1 MASRMNTNKGMSIQ
15 TKVNFSLIAVFL
27 VVFISSLTAIFK
39 SETELSHQ
47 VARKTTLATADSYF
61 DSINILMLS
70 GAMTNRATLQQKII
84 TNDDLTEARII
95 RGDAVSGVY
104 GAGSSDSGI
113 EDDFDRRAMKG
124 EHIVEEINDDK
135 GHRLV
140 VVTPMK
146 ALSNY
151 KGTNCLL
158 CHQVSEGD
166 ILGAVRVTYSFNSL
180 DAAITSN
187 ITAIAL
193 VELALF
199 IAGII
204 VISLLLR
211 RLVITPINRLSN
223 TIQSIEKEGNLNLR
237 IDVTSQDEIGHMS
250 TAFNSMLNHFHD
262 SLQQVSITILQLGT
276 SSTQINKIAN
286 MASQAVSNQQLQT
299 SAVASAIQ
307 QMESATHSVAT
318 NAEHTVAA
326 SDLALKE
333 TNSGTQITQAAL
345 QEIESLK
352 ENMVRATHAIQ
363 QLNTQS
369 QNVGTVLE
377 VIQKIAG
384 QTNLLALN
392 AAIEAARAGE
402 QGRGFAVV
410 ADEVRTLASRTH
422 QSTEEINNIIGRLQ
436 KDAEGAVSV
445 MQIAMNSAE
454 AGVESVQKTSNA
466 LINIAEEVRVIND
479 MNHKVASSIQEQS
492 QMTASVEASV
502 HDISQSASR
511 TADRASQL
519 TTVSAELATLASQLG
534 TLVSRFK
541 L

>member
-1 MASRMNTNKGMSIQ
+1 MSTSKGMSIQ
-15 TKVNFSLIAVFL
+15 TKVNLSLLAVFTIVL
-27 VVFISSLTAIFK
+27 ISSLTAIFQ
-39 SETELSHQ
+39 SERGLSKE

-70 GAMTNRATLQQKII
+70 GAMANSATLQQKII
-84 TNDDLTEARII
+84 TNEDLTEARII
-95 RGDAVSGVY
+95 RGDAISNVY
-104 GAGSSDSGI
+104 GPGASDSGI
-113 EDDFDRRAMKG
+113 QDEFDKRAMQG
-124 EHIVEEINDDK
+124 EHVIEEIDDEK

-146 ALSNY
+146 ALSDY

-158 CHQVSEGD
+158 CHQVTEGD
-166 ILGAVRVTYSFNSL
+166 IIGAVRVTYSFKNL
-180 DAAITSN
+180 DATVFSN

-199 IAGII
+199 AAGII
-204 VISLLLR
+204 LISLLLR
-211 RLVITPINRLSN
+211 RLVVTPINRMSD
-223 TIQSIEKEGNLNLR
+223 TIHTIEKEGNLNLR
-237 IDVTSQDEIGHMS
+237 IDVTSKDEIGNMS
-250 TAFNSMLNHFHD
+250 GAFNSMLENFHD
-262 SLQQVSITILQLGT
+262 SLHQVSNTILQLG
-276 SSTQINKIAN
+276 SSSQQINNIADL
-286 MASQAVSNQQLQT
+286 ASQAVNNQHVQT
-299 SAVASAIQ
+299 TSVASAME
-307 QMESATHSVAT
+307 QMDEATRSVAT
-318 NAEHTVAA
+318 NAEHTVSA
-326 SDLALKE
+326 SDLALQE
-333 TNSGTQITQAAL
+333 ATNGTEITQAAL

-352 ENMVRATHAIQ
+352 ENMIKAMHVIQ
-363 QLNTQS
+363 QLNEQS
-369 QNVGTVLE
+369 QNVGSVLE

-422 QSTEEINNIIGRLQ
+422 QATEEINSIIMRLQ
-436 KDAEGAVSV
+436 QDAEGAVTV
-445 MQIAMNSAE
+445 MDVAMSSAE
-454 AGVESVQKTSNA
+454 SGVESVQKTSNA

-479 MNHKVASSIQEQS
+479 MNHQVATAIKEQS
-492 QMTASVEASV
+492 QMAASVDSSV
-502 HDISQSASR
+502 QDISQSSSR

-519 TTVSAELATLASQLG
+519 TAVASELGSLASQLG

>member
-1 MASRMNTNKGMSIQ
+1 MAATMNTRKGMSIQ
-15 TKVNFSLIAVFL
+15 TKVNLSLIAVFMIVL
-27 VVFISSLTAIFK
+27 ISSLTAIFK

-70 GAMTNRATLQQKII
+70 GAMTNRSALQQKII
-84 TNDDLTEARII
+84 TNEDLTEARII
-95 RGDAVSGVY
+95 RGDNVSAVY
-104 GAGSSDSGI
+104 GPGSSDSGI
-113 EDDFDRRAMKG
+113 EDDYDRRAMKG
-124 EHIVEEINDDK
+124 EHIVEEINDDQ

-158 CHQVSEGD
+158 CHQVNEGD
-166 ILGAVRVTYSFNSL
+166 ILGAVRVTYSFKSL

-187 ITAIAL
+187 IAAIAL
-193 VELALF
+193 VELVLF
-199 IAGII
+199 IIGII
-204 VISLLLR
+204 VISLVLR
-211 RLVITPINRLSN
+211 RLVITPINRLSK
-223 TIQSIEKEGNLNLR
+223 TIQNIEKEGNLSLR

-250 TAFNSMLNHFHD
+250 NAFNSMLNHFHD
-262 SLQQVSITILQLGT
+262 SLKQVNNTILQLGS

-299 SAVASAIQ
+299 SSVASAMQ
-307 QMESATHSVAT
+307 QMEAATNSVAT

-352 ENMVRATHAIQ
+352 ENMIRATHAIQ

-445 MQIAMNSAE
+445 MQIAMSSAE

-466 LINIAEEVRVIND
+466 LINIAEEVRIIND
-479 MNHKVASSIQEQS
+479 MNHQVASAIKEQS
-492 QMTASVEASV
+492 QMAASVEVSI
-502 HDISQSASR
+502 DGISQSSSH
-511 TADRASQL
+511 TAERASQL
-519 TTVSAELATLASQLG
+519 TTVSSELGSLASQLS

>member
-1 MASRMNTNKGMSIQ
+1 MNTNKGMSIQ
-15 TKVNFSLIAVFL
+15 TKVNLSLIAVFMIVL
-27 VVFISSLTAIFK
+27 IGSLTAIFK
-39 SETELSHQ
+39 SETDLSHQ

-70 GAMTNRATLQQKII
+70 GAMTNRSALQQKII
-84 TNDDLTEARII
+84 TNEDLTEARII
-95 RGDAVSGVY
+95 RGDNVSAVY
-104 GAGSSDSGI
+104 GPGSSDSGI
-113 EDDFDRRAMKG
+113 EDDYDRRAMKG
-124 EHIVEEINDDK
+124 EHIVEEINDDQ

-146 ALSNY
+146 ALSDY

-166 ILGAVRVTYSFNSL
+166 ILGAVRITYSFKSL

-193 VELALF
+193 IELVLF

-204 VISLLLR
+204 VISLVLR
-211 RLVITPINRLSN
+211 RLVITPINRLSD
-223 TIQSIEKEGNLNLR
+223 TIQSIEKEGNLSLR

-250 TAFNSMLNHFHD
+250 NAFNSMLNHFHD
-262 SLQQVSITILQLGT
+262 SLKQVSNTILQLGT
-276 SSTQINKIAN
+276 SSTQINTIAN
-286 MASQAVSNQQLQT
+286 MASQAVNNQQLQT
-299 SAVASAIQ
+299 TSVASAMQ
-307 QMESATHSVAT
+307 QMEAATNSVAT

-333 TNSGTQITQAAL
+333 TNSGTEITQAAL

-410 ADEVRTLASRTH
+410 ADEVRTLASWTH

-479 MNHKVASSIQEQS
+479 MNHQVASAIKEQS
-492 QMTASVEASV
+492 QMAASVEASV
-502 HDISQSASR
+502 DDISQSSSR

-519 TTVSAELATLASQLG
+519 TTVSSELGSLASQLS